1 MTDHD
6 PALPSADLRFSVI
19 VPTYN
24 RAGMILRAVGSV
36 LASGRDDYEVIVID
50 DCSTDDTAAVI
61 EALGDPRVRL
71 VRQAVN
77 RGVCEA
83 RNAGIDAAR
92 GRWMVMLDSDF
103 ELLPGGLDRLA
114 ARCDAAPADV
124 GNVTTVCRWD
134 RGPDTPDPT
143 PTESA
148 LLDLPAYLHFIA
160 TRRVS
165 EWFNCYRREVF
176 GVLRYPGGRA
186 YESSFHLAAATRW
199 RFWMCVDRVV
209 LIHTDASCATRRTGP
224 PTPTPCC
231 AGGRRCSART
241 SPGCSRTTRPSGLPS
256 TCSRAT
262 GWRPSTRSP
271 TPAPRSGAR
280 PASGPSSRSD
290 SSGRAPS
297 RTRRPWSPRS
307 SAASAGAERCPRRST
322 SSAPSSPSPRP

>member
-83 RNAGIDAAR
+83 RNAGIAAAR

-209 LIHTDASCATRRTGP
+209 LIHTDATNRITASAPAALARRQLRDAADGAADADAVLRGWAEVFRAHEPRMLAHYEAQRVTQHLLAGHRLEALDALAHAS
-224 PTPTPCC
+224 PTL
-231 AGGRRCSART
+231 RRSARL
-241 SPGCSRTTRPSGLPS
+241 GAFVALGLIGP
-256 TCSRAT
+256 RALAYT
-262 GWRPSTRSP
+262 QTVV
-271 TPAPRSGAR
+271 AAQL
-280 PASGPSSRSD
+280 
-290 SSGRAPS
+290 
-297 RTRRPWSPRS
+297 RRLR
-307 SAASAGAERCPRRST
+307 GG
-322 SSAPSSPSPRP
+322 